1 MSLSE
6 KLSVK
11 VHLLK
16 SALPGAKG
24 RFEMDYWKNKFQEE
38 GGKFKNDHYEHLYTT
53 VWGLGHDFFEGKKM
67 LDIGCGPRGSLEWA
81 DMTAERVG
89 IDPIVDKYRGLGIEK
104 HKMRYCHS
112 PVEKAPFEDG
122 HFDIVTS
129 FNSLDHVDAVD
140 PAIAEWLWH
149 QALPYFDPLT
159 PHPDDHLLD
168 DAMIDEGD
176 IEQHW
181 WGDFARNMELDET
194 TGPDWPQD
202 WAFTVRN
209 FARWLQLAQR
219 EPAPDQPIQRHS
231 PAGT

>member
-140 PAIAEWLWH
+140 PAIAEIKRVCKPGGTFLLLVEVLHNPNICEPHTLDWNVVDRFK
-149 QALPYFDPLT
+149 PEFEVELT
-159 PHPDDHLLD
+159 EHYEH
-168 DAMIDEGD
+168 DAEKMAD
-176 IEQHW
+176 ILAGPRYNHDNPAERS
-181 WGDFARNMELDET
+181 GILKARFRRV
-194 TGPDWPQD
+194 G
-202 WAFTVRN
+202 
-209 FARWLQLAQR
+209 
-219 EPAPDQPIQRHS
+219 
-231 PAGT
+231 